1 MKAWEVKIKKE
12 IEELFLKQIIVSV
25 DGMDTFGKK
34 EMKKM
39 RPIKNSWYDRLINY
53 IPEPI
58 AKIVGGFKDKIVS
71 LFITNTPKKSVYK
84 KKMKKKKKKKQK
96 KNHLYKKRTKNK

>member
-1 MKAWEVKIKKE
+1 
-12 IEELFLKQIIVSV
+12 
-25 DGMDTFGKK
+25 MDTFGKK
-34 EMKKM
+34 EMKKT

-84 KKMKKKKKKKQK
+84 KKNEKKKKKKKEKKTFIKEKNK
-96 KNHLYKKRTKNK
+96 KNIKNNWIYLDTRRNRRSKKI

>member
-1 MKAWEVKIKKE
+1 
-12 IEELFLKQIIVSV
+12 
-25 DGMDTFGKK
+25 MDTFGKK

-84 KKMKKKKKKKQK
+84 KKNEKKTKKKKTEKKPFISEENKKKKK
-96 KNHLYKKRTKNK
+96 

>member
-1 MKAWEVKIKKE
+1 
-12 IEELFLKQIIVSV
+12 
-25 DGMDTFGKK
+25 
-34 EMKKM
+34 M

-84 KKMKKKKKKKQK
+84 KKK
-96 KNHLYKKRTKNK
+96 